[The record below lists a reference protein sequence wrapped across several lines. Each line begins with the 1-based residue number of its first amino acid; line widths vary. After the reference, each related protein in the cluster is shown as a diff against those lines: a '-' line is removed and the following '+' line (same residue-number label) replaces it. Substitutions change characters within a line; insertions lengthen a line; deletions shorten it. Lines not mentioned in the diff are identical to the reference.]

1 MRRNSVV
8 SARSDLWYE
17 ARKVWY
23 QEGRC
28 CITRR
33 RLCSV
38 RRNCTVS
45 EWYMWSR
52 KTGLWYKDEV
62 CSIRSV
68 TSAVQVEK
76 VCSTRQVASAV
87 RGELCRMQGES
98 LQYQKVIPAVGR
110 QGVWCEKKVCSIRNV
125 TSTVQRESVQYLVC
139 HICSTRRRFWS
150 VRRECIG

>member
-1 MRRNSVV
+1 MQ
-8 SARSDLWYE
+8 
-17 ARKVWY
+17 Y

-28 CITRR
+28 CITRT

-45 EWYMWSR
+45 EWYMWHR
-52 KTGLWYKDEV
+52 KTGVLCKEKV

-87 RGELCRMQGES
+87 RGELCRVRGES
-98 LQYQKVIPAVGR
+98 LQYQKVIHAVGR
-110 QGVWCEKKVCSIRNV
+110 QGVWCEKKVCRIKNV
-125 TSTVQRESVQYLVC
+125 TLTVRRESVQYLEC
-139 HICSTRRRFWS
+139 HICSTRRRLCS